1 MIKNYDFRII
11 KILATVAVV
20 FSSVTATAREITG
33 QVTANYGVSL
43 VGAQMHVM
51 QNNWSDEI
59 IRSAPLDDTG
69 SFTIECEGSCWLKAT
84 QESPNKTRGL
94 SNLFQVPGDKNV
106 VRLRMSPER
115 IITVKAS
122 VPEKGNFNIAYQNL
136 DTLDEIAGGTPFQA
150 NLSHDFKQTV
160 PAGRYRVILKAT
172 TYPDAPKN
180 PTLHRLVLTFAIRQR
195 Q

>member
-20 FSSVTATAREITG
+20 FSSATATAREIKG

-59 IRSAPLDDTG
+59 IRSVPLNDTG

-84 QESPNKTRGL
+84 QEHPCL
-94 SNLFQVPGDKNV
+94 AALAAAQPCMAKN
-106 VRLRMSPER
+106 
-115 IITVKAS
+115 
-122 VPEKGNFNIAYQNL
+122 
-136 DTLDEIAGGTPFQA
+136 
-150 NLSHDFKQTV
+150 
-160 PAGRYRVILKAT
+160 
-172 TYPDAPKN
+172 
-180 PTLHRLVLTFAIRQR
+180 
-195 Q
+195 